1 MCKKRKIITI
11 TVLFVLGLAVSYL
24 QWGREIDVAGSMGTS
39 SENFHEEYVTFTLN
53 RLIITDKKSVQRK
66 SSKNAGRMILLLLCS
81 AMMWQSQTL
90 YMVRCTVPVFPGKD
104 KSRCFIFDIRRQKT
118 CSVHTTLLM
127 IQKRSRW

>member
-81 AMMWQSQTL
+81 AMMWQSPTL
-90 YMVRCTVPVFPGKD
+90 YMVRCTVPVFP
-104 KSRCFIFDIRRQKT
+104 
-118 CSVHTTLLM
+118 
-127 IQKRSRW
+127 

>member
-66 SSKNAGRMILLLLCS
+66 SSKNEGRMILLLLCS

-90 YMVRCTVPVFPGKD
+90 YMVRCTVPVFP
-104 KSRCFIFDIRRQKT
+104 
-118 CSVHTTLLM
+118 
-127 IQKRSRW
+127 

>member
-39 SENFHEEYVTFTLN
+39 SENFHEEHVTFTLN

-90 YMVRCTVPVFPGKD
+90 YMVRCTVPVFP
-104 KSRCFIFDIRRQKT
+104 
-118 CSVHTTLLM
+118 
-127 IQKRSRW
+127 

>member
-11 TVLFVLGLAVSYL
+11 TVLFVLGVAVSYL

-39 SENFHEEYVTFTLN
+39 SENFHEEHVTFTLN

-90 YMVRCTVPVFPGKD
+90 YMVRCTVPVFP
-104 KSRCFIFDIRRQKT
+104 
-118 CSVHTTLLM
+118 
-127 IQKRSRW
+127 

>member
-39 SENFHEEYVTFTLN
+39 SENFHEEHVTFTLN

-66 SSKNAGRMILLLLCS
+66 SSKNAGRMILLLSCS
-81 AMMWQSQTL
+81 AMMWQSQML
-90 YMVRCTVPVFPGKD
+90 YMVRCTVPVFP
-104 KSRCFIFDIRRQKT
+104 
-118 CSVHTTLLM
+118 
-127 IQKRSRW
+127 